1 MSSLKVPSLAG
12 NGLTHAAKCCRFVP
26 KVVNGVA
33 MPSILMQ
40 LIIILSWLAIPVG
53 LVCVIDDWLFKPRR
67 ALKGAEAAREQ
78 ALVTWCYRVLP
89 ILLVAVVLR
98 IFAAEAVNFSA
109 VLVLICLVTGV
120 VWLIDAALLAKRR
133 ATAARAAGKDPAE
146 LPEPI
151 TVDYA
156 RSFFPVALA
165 VLLVRAFLFEPFRIP
180 SDSMMPTLLD
190 GDFIVVEKFA
200 YGLRLPI
207 THTKILD
214 TGEPK
219 RGDVVVF
226 RYPLKPS
233 EDYIKRVVGLPG
245 DHVVVRDD
253 RLIINGKH
261 IPLKVTGTYNDGCY
275 RNMQIA
281 TEHLGMHVHHVLLC
295 PVPLEVTADPL
306 PSCPRSDARGYICGG
321 TPPPDALPLYEQ
333 KVVRMNV
340 PPHKYVMIGDN
351 RDNSDDS
358 RVWGFVPERNLVG
371 KATYIWFNWDI
382 DRKGGPIWSR
392 IGMRIK

>member
-1 MSSLKVPSLAG
+1 
-12 NGLTHAAKCCRFVP
+12 
-26 KVVNGVA
+26 
-33 MPSILMQ
+33 MPSIVMQ
-40 LIIILSWLAIPVG
+40 LIIVLSWLAIPVG

-67 ALKGAEAAREQ
+67 ALGASPAPDPALAA
-78 ALVTWCYRVLP
+78 WCYRALP
-89 ILLVAVVLR
+89 VLLVAVVLR
-98 IFAAEAVNFSA
+98 IFAAEALNFSA
-109 VLVLICLVTGV
+109 VLLIICVVTGI
-120 VWLIDAALLAKRR
+120 VWLLDAALLSRR
-133 ATAARAAGKDPAE
+133 RTAAARAAGRDPATQ
-146 LPEPI
+146 PEPT

-165 VLLVRAFLFEPFRIP
+165 VLLVRSFLFEPFRIP

-214 TGEPK
+214 TGEPH
-219 RGDVVVF
+219 RGDVAVF
-226 RYPLKPS
+226 RYPLNPR

-253 RLIINGKH
+253 RLIINGRK
-261 IPLKVTGTYNDGCY
+261 IPLKVTGLYNDGCY
-275 RNMQIA
+275 RNMQLA
-281 TEHLGMHVHHVLLC
+281 TEDLDNHVHQVLLC

-306 PSCPRSDARGYICGG
+306 PTCPRSDARGYICGG

-333 KVVRMNV
+333 KLVEMNV
-340 PPHKYVMIGDN
+340 PPRNYVMIGDN

-382 DRKGGPIWSR
+382 HRKGGPIWSR
-392 IGMRIK
+392 IGMKIK